1 MDLFHI
7 FIDKD
12 WGVSLSIGPWLWG
25 SLLTLAIVYWI
36 YRIVRHGNALT
47 DSFEIDEMQLGIGDQ
62 KINLK
67 PNYEDLQVA
76 YRMWV
81 ELKTR
86 KIGLPIDE
94 KHDVIAEIYASWYE
108 FFKIA
113 RELIKSVPVRK
124 LRENESTQTLV
135 ALSLRVLNDGL
146 RPHLTQWQARYRSWA
161 AHASQQE
168 PDKALTPQE
177 LQQKYPQYR
186 ELLADM
192 REVNKRLVYY
202 TGLLE
207 RMVYG
212 QKHAS

>member
-1 MDLFHI
+1 MDVIRI
-7 FIDKD
+7 FIEED
-12 WGVSLSIGPWLWG
+12 WSIGVSVSPWFWGALVVVGSCYGLYRLLWRKT
-25 SLLTLAIVYWI
+25 TL
-36 YRIVRHGNALT
+36 GE
-47 DSFEIDEMQLGIGDQ
+47 SFEIDEMELGIGDQ
-62 KINLK
+62 KLTLR

-94 KHDVIAEIYASWYE
+94 RHDVIVEVYASWYE

-124 LRENESTQTLV
+124 LRQHDSTQTLV

-146 RPHLTQWQARYRSWA
+146 RPHLTQWQARYRSWIA
-161 AHASQQE
+161 RASAE
-168 PDKALTPQE
+168 DPNRMLTPQE
-177 LQQKYPQYR
+177 LQQKYPQYQ

-192 REVNKRLVYY
+192 RAVNRRLVYY

-207 RMVYG
+207 KMVYG
-212 QKHAS
+212 RRGAA